1 MASVIH
7 LPRDVQRFHAGVQ
20 AVQLRARQLGAS
32 PDRRRQALQTLL
44 AEMQAGRSSGA
55 AVALANSSL
64 RDYPASGW
72 AGGAA

>member
-7 LPRDVQRFHAGVQ
+7 LPADVARFHAGMQ
-20 AVQLRARQLGAS
+20 AVHQRARQLGAT
-32 PDRRRQALQTLL
+32 PERRRQALQTLL
-44 AEMQAGRSSGA
+44 VEMQAGRSSGA